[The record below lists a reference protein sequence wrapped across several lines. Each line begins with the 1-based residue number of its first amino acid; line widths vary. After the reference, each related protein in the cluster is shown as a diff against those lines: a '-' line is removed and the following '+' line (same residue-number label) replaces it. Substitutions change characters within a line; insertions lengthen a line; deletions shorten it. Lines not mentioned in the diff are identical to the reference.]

1 VATGPPVRAQRP
13 SVVVL
18 NLRVGDVA
26 LVAPSSKR
34 LRHHSG
40 SPTLPACRPCRRWKV
55 LHHHSSPSHPPPP
68 SPPPPMTSLLGAL
81 HRRPWFEMR
90 VIPRSLATN
99 ATEEAL
105 SSSLV
110 ALVGGTR
117 PVVSPDQV
125 VAFLSHHHG
134 VAVGEALIHRYKA
147 GSFLISFNDIRSAD
161 RVLHP
166 PPPVGVELLLIFNMA
181 PGSAEGSDLSSYWAA
196 A

>member
-1 VATGPPVRAQRP
+1 VARPPFQPVVRADAGRF
-13 SVVVL
+13 STTT
-18 NLRVGDVA
+18 A
-26 LVAPSSKR
+26 
-34 LRHHSG
+34 H
-40 SPTLPACRPCRRWKV
+40 PAT
-55 LHHHSSPSHPPPP
+55 PPP

-125 VAFLSHHHG
+125 AAFLSHHHG

-196 A
+196 AWCVHPNLIPAEVGCILPELK